1 MAADDEADPA
11 LRADS
16 PALPCAQKTSWF
28 RAWGF
33 RVYGLGYELRL
44 GVYGFKAFCRAFWDS
59 VLLVLDFGAFRLQS
73 LERFTAIRFYGSG
86 FSGFGAF
93 RVEFWGSTVSK
104 EGQMPDRTDGVENA
118 VRKKNNLSRILK

>member
-1 MAADDEADPA
+1 MA
-11 LRADS
+11 LRLS
-16 PALPCAQKTSWF
+16 VGRFGIRC
-28 RAWGF
+28 
-33 RVYGLGYELRL
+33 
-44 GVYGFKAFCRAFWDS
+44 FWCWI
-59 VLLVLDFGAFRLQS
+59 LVAFRLQS

-104 EGQMPDRTDGVENA
+104 EGQMPDRTDGAENA